1 MTRLASCRCGALTAR
16 CSGEPVR
23 VSVCHCL
30 ACQARTGSA
39 FGAQA
44 RFPKEKVELQGEHGS
59 FVRVAD
65 SGRKVD
71 YRFCPACGSTIAYTI
86 EGTPDLV
93 AVPLGALAG
102 ADLPAPVYSIYESR
116 KRPWVRIEG
125 ESVEHPD

>member
-1 MTRLASCRCGALTAR
+1 
-16 CSGEPVR
+16 VR

-44 RFPKEKVELQGEHGS
+44 RFLTENVEMEGEQRS

-71 YRFCPACGSTIAYTI
+71 YRFCPACGSTIGYTI
-86 EGTPDLV
+86 EGMPELV
-93 AVPLGALAG
+93 AVPLGAFAG
-102 ADLPAPVYSIYESR
+102 ADLPPPVYSIYESR

-125 ESVEHPD
+125 EGVEHHD